1 MGLSDQFRVKLCS
14 FCLGPGQHALGSS
27 WTRLGLPPFTASFGE
42 PPVLKGNLADFPLVG
57 VLQMLRNANRTGLLH
72 VTHARGGVVGVEKGK
87 IIHASAALSS
97 GERALSLLSSI
108 DAAPFEFIAS
118 TPLERTV
125 DRSTDHL
132 LTDIARDTIAWMD
145 LRERLDW
152 QTIPRWITP
161 PGPMDF
167 ERVQVSSLVNG
178 QRTFEMIVQAANIQP
193 RRVAEILLEFCDAGL
208 VRLAMNDTITAE
220 PAELVVSPLF
230 TSQEA
235 IVYVDTALHSN
246 WVASFGPRINASVA
260 TSWGTQASFEVK
272 SRADF
277 AGRIQ
282 VAEAALRKL
291 RLSRGTSVKVTPS
304 RG

>member
-1 MGLSDQFRVKLCS
+1 
-14 FCLGPGQHALGSS
+14 
-27 WTRLGLPPFTASFGE
+27 
-42 PPVLKGNLADFPLVG
+42 VLKGNLADFPLVG
-57 VLQMLRNANRTGLLH
+57 VLQMLRNANRTGLLQ

-132 LTDIARDTIAWMD
+132 LTDIAQDTIAWMD
-145 LRERLDW
+145 LREKLDW
-152 QTIPRWITP
+152 QSIPRWITP

-167 ERVQVSSLVNG
+167 ERVQVSSLING

-193 RRVAEILLEFCDAGL
+193 RRVAEILFEFCDADL
-208 VRLAMNDTITAE
+208 VRLATNDTITAE
-220 PAELVVSPLF
+220 PTELVVAPLF
-230 TSQEA
+230 TLQEGT
-235 IVYVDTALHSN
+235 VYVDTNLYTDWA
-246 WVASFGPRINASVA
+246 ASFGPRVNASLA

-272 SRADF
+272 ARSDF
-277 AGRIQ
+277 SGRIQ

-291 RLSRGTSVKVTPS
+291 RLPRGTPVKVTPS

>member
-1 MGLSDQFRVKLCS
+1 M
-14 FCLGPGQHALGSS
+14 
-27 WTRLGLPPFTASFGE
+27 
-42 PPVLKGNLADFPLVG
+42 LKGNLADFPLVG

-108 DAAPFEFIAS
+108 EAAPFEFIAS
-118 TPLERTV
+118 VPLERTM

-132 LTDIARDTIAWMD
+132 LTDIAQDTIAWMD

-152 QTIPRWITP
+152 QAIPRWITP

-167 ERVQVSSLVNG
+167 EHVQVSSLING
-178 QRTFEMIVQAANIQP
+178 QRTFEMIMQAANISP
-193 RRVAEILLEFCDAGL
+193 RRVAEILIGLCDSGL
-208 VRLAMNDTITAE
+208 ARLATNDTVTAE
-220 PAELVVSPLF
+220 PAELVVASLF
-230 TSQEA
+230 TLQEST
-235 IVYVDTALHSN
+235 VYIDTALHAT
-246 WVASFGPRINASVA
+246 WAASFGPRINASLI
-260 TSWGTQASFEVK
+260 TSWGSQANFEV
-272 SRADF
+272 RARTDF

-291 RLSRGTSVKVTPS
+291 RLSRGAAVKVTPS

>member
-1 MGLSDQFRVKLCS
+1 MA
-14 FCLGPGQHALGSS
+14 PSS
-27 WTRLGLPPFTASFGE
+27 RLPSHPLFGE

-57 VLQMLRNANRTGLLH
+57 VLQMLRNANRTGLLQ

-118 TPLERTV
+118 TTLERTV

-132 LTDIARDTIAWMD
+132 LTDIAQDTIAWMD

-152 QTIPRWITP
+152 QAIPRWITP

-167 ERVQVSSLVNG
+167 ERVQVSSLING
-178 QRTFEMIVQAANIQP
+178 QRTFEMIVQAANIPP
-193 RRVAEILLEFCDAGL
+193 RRVAEILIEFCDAGL
-208 VRLAMNDTITAE
+208 VRLALNDTLTAE
-220 PAELVVSPLF
+220 PVELMVASLF
-230 TSQEA
+230 TLQEGT
-235 IVYVDTALHSN
+235 VYVDTILHET
-246 WVASFGPRINASVA
+246 WATSFGPRINASLL
-260 TSWGTQASFEVK
+260 TSWGTQANFEV
-272 SRADF
+272 RARTDF
-277 AGRIQ
+277 EGRIQ

-291 RLSRGTSVKVTPS
+291 RLSRGTAVKVTPS